1 MKEQELL
8 EKGWEKETLTLHIQE
23 YDPMLATNNKMR
35 RLSYNLD
42 KSFTSD
48 QIALIERFLR
58 EVNRRF
64 PNIKLCATG
73 TGYIQREK
81 DVEEPVQDE
90 TVEA

>member
-1 MKEQELL
+1 MPHLP
-8 EKGWEKETLTLHIQE
+8 WARTPSMRLHIQE
-23 YDPMLATNNKMR
+23 YDPMLATDNKMR
-35 RLSYNLD
+35 RLSYELD
-42 KSFTSD
+42 KSFTSN

-58 EVNRRF
+58 EVNCRF

-81 DVEEPVQDE
+81 DAEEPVQDE